1 MVAKKLRC
9 AKLFFCNN
17 VGGEHPKQGLVE
29 RVKEEEASGLQ
40 VVATAEEQA
49 ARSVLILLA
58 RQLKRP
64 AIMSLGGSIYVYFA
78 DGTTDFGARYNSLP
92 SIYAV
97 SEASITI

>member
-9 AKLFFCNN
+9 AKLFFCSN
-17 VGGEHPKQGLVE
+17 VGGERPKQGLVE
-29 RVKEEEASGLQ
+29 RVKEEEAGGLQ

-64 AIMSLGGSIYVYFA
+64 AIMSLGVVY
-78 DGTTDFGARYNSLP
+78 TCILQT
-92 SIYAV
+92 
-97 SEASITI
+97 E